1 MSHAIFQSTT
11 LLHYSSVGQPGSS
24 LAAPVAGGITA
35 LIAVLVAVIIIVFIL
50 LRYCMRT
57 VDSNRKKHLFWIM
70 CFSDSYQK
78 RSGRKYSLKDGSLS
92 IMRKAHPTDS
102 RGGEGSNGEGKE
114 GKSEEIEMEGPL
126 VHVVAEDNETHEEDG
141 ATVEEKDDYFQDP
154 TSTSG
159 KIISMK

>member
-57 VDSNRKKHLFWIM
+57 VDSNRKTFVLDYVFLR
-70 CFSDSYQK
+70 YQK

-102 RGGEGSNGEGKE
+102 REGEGSSGEGEE
-114 GKSEEIEMEGPL
+114 GKSEEIEMKGPL
-126 VHVVAEDNETHEEDG
+126 VHVVAENNETHEEDG
-141 ATVEEKDDYFQDP
+141 ATVEERDDYFQDP